1 MQDLLWLYLRSVVA
15 ITTRFVPEGVTA
27 QGATLVSGGVVVS
40 SDYFKTFVAGFRN
53 LVGGR
58 FRGFESLLE
67 RARREAILRM
77 KQQAREHGS
86 SLVIGV
92 RIHTTRVAGSQ
103 TPSVEVIAFGDQNN
117 DKEMLELATLIAQ
130 LPAEHRSLIEPVLAN
145 VLEST
150 RRRRRILTLVQ
161 DALSQLRLDM
171 KYLVFDLEAT
181 RRERDAYR
189 QTLDER
195 KNLDG

>member
-1 MQDLLWLYLRSVVA
+1 MPWIDLINLALPVLLLAVGYFVGRLLERRHYASIRRRERELRSVVA

-103 TPSVEVIAFGDQNN
+103 TPSVEVIAFGTALD
-117 DKEMLELATLIAQ
+117 
-130 LPAEHRSLIEPVLAN
+130 
-145 VLEST
+145 T
-150 RRRRRILTLVQ
+150 R
-161 DALSQLRLDM
+161 
-171 KYLVFDLEAT
+171 
-181 RRERDAYR
+181 
-189 QTLDER
+189 
-195 KNLDG
+195 GG

>member
-1 MQDLLWLYLRSVVA
+1 MPWVDLINLALPVLLLAVGYFVGRLLERRHYASIRRRERELRSVVA

-103 TPSVEVIAFGDQNN
+103 TPSVEVIAFG
-117 DKEMLELATLIAQ
+117 T
-130 LPAEHRSLIEPVLAN
+130 
-145 VLEST
+145 
-150 RRRRRILTLVQ
+150 
-161 DALSQLRLDM
+161 ALDTQ
-171 KYLVFDLEAT
+171 
-181 RRERDAYR
+181 
-189 QTLDER
+189 
-195 KNLDG
+195 GG